1 LPLHSSEDVT
11 ALRRAFH
18 TRIDEYLKNSKL
30 ARVILSKTKLQLS
43 RESRREAQPQTWP
56 NWAGLR
62 ED

>member
-1 LPLHSSEDVT
+1 
-11 ALRRAFH
+11 LRRAFH

-30 ARVILSKTKLQLS
+30 ARVILSKTQLQLS

-56 NWAGLR
+56 NWEGLR